1 MTRRMTPGVPP
12 ADPPPPPPASPQPP
26 IALTSD
32 PPSMCLSVSEI
43 LAHAQL
49 RPVLR
54 VQASGFLI
62 MHTEAPRLASIF
74 GTQQR
79 YMMAQVF
86 LSLAFQSVDGS
97 VLLTT
102 FLDVVVRQ
110 DIASRNTADAF
121 VKEML
126 RYDVIGYGPRRT
138 DRRYRPLILAQGPHD
153 GIAQWLRV
161 HLASLDSLDEG
172 RRIATYAA
180 DPALLGQTQP
190 RIVAAL
196 MQANFCAPATGTFS
210 LFTWLN
216 EGGLVMD
223 RLMAALP
230 DFPPDA
236 TQVPT
241 PFTGY
246 GDLQQALRISRS
258 HLVRNML
265 QAERMGSLGWTG
277 KRGQSVLW
285 VSPDFV
291 AEYDGY
297 QAGKLAV
304 IDACFHA
311 ACADR
316 PATA

>member
-1 MTRRMTPGVPP
+1 
-12 ADPPPPPPASPQPP
+12 
-26 IALTSD
+26 
-32 PPSMCLSVSEI
+32 MCLSVSEI
-43 LAHAQL
+43 LAHPRL
-49 RPVLR
+49 RPALR
-54 VQASGFLI
+54 MQAAGFLI
-62 MHTEAPRLASIF
+62 VHTEAPRLASIF
-74 GTQQR
+74 ATQQR
-79 YMMAQVF
+79 YMMGQVF
-86 LSLAFQSVDGS
+86 LSMAFQSVDGT
-97 VLLTT
+97 VLLAA
-102 FLDVVVRQ
+102 FLDLVVRHG
-110 DIASRNTADAF
+110 IASRNTADAF

-126 RYDVIGYGPRRT
+126 RYEVIASGPPRA
-138 DRRYRPLILAQGPHD
+138 DRRYRPLILSQGPYD
-153 GIAQWLRV
+153 GIAQWLRL
-161 HLASLDSLDEG
+161 HLTTLDHLDG
-172 RRIATYAA
+172 GCRLATYAA
-180 DPALLGQTQP
+180 DPALLGLTQP
-190 RIVAAL
+190 RIVAVL
-196 MQANFCAPATGTFS
+196 IQANFCAPPSGTFS

-230 DFPPDA
+230 DFAPDA

-246 GDLQQALRISRS
+246 GDLQHALRISRS

-291 AEYDGY
+291 AEYDAY
-297 QAGKLAV
+297 QAAKLAV

-316 PATA
+316 PATP